1 MEELLLKVINGEVE
15 SVEVP
20 FQKLS
25 YYYDILTSLGCEESG
40 YDSNGYQVDFS
51 LYFDKDSKLFSIEGS
66 LWYSDN
72 LTFSIVK
79 ND

>member
-1 MEELLLKVINGEVE
+1 MKELLLKVINGEVE
-15 SVEVP
+15 SIKIP

-25 YYYDILTSLGCEESG
+25 YYYDILTSLGCKESG
-40 YDSNGYQVDFS
+40 YDSNAYQVDFS
-51 LYFDKDSKLFSIEGS
+51 LYFDKEDKIFVVEGS

-72 LTFSIVK
+72 FTFKIIK